1 MSSPP
6 WVAGMNLWTATRNR
20 ANSRADSRGEA
31 RLVDFRP
38 VIFVNGILLIVLAA
52 AMAVPAAVDWL
63 YDDKDWQV
71 FVMAGLVT
79 LLAGLAMVLGARPE
93 GRPELTTRQ
102 AFLLTTSAWVFMA
115 AFGALPFTFSAL
127 KVSYTDSFFEAMS
140 GLTTTG
146 STILAGLDTMP
157 HGILLWRAILHWLGG
172 IGIIVMAVAILPI
185 LRIGGMQ
192 LFKMESSDKTDKV
205 KPRTSQVA
213 SGIVMVY
220 VVLTIL
226 CGVLLWLAGMTP
238 FEAVCHAMATL
249 STGGFSTSDASA
261 GHWNSAWIHW
271 ILTIFMAIGGATFV
285 LFISPWRRGRW
296 AILTD
301 SQIRWYLHFL
311 IFFTIVLTLWQW
323 AVNDWSPGDALTHSA
338 FNVVSV
344 VTTTGFAST
353 DYSLWGGLPQ
363 VIFFYLTFIGGCTGS
378 TSGGVKIFR
387 WEVLFAMA
395 GVHLKRLLHPHG
407 VFVIDFNRQRIS
419 DAVVDSVLGFVV
431 MYFLTF
437 AVFALALTMT
447 GMDFISSITGSATA
461 LSNVGPGLGDVIGPA
476 GNFKPVPD
484 LAKWLLSFEMMLGR
498 LELFTVLVLFSRS
511 FWRG

>member
-1 MSSPP
+1 MI
-6 WVAGMNLWTATRNR
+6 
-20 ANSRADSRGEA
+20 
-31 RLVDFRP
+31 DFRP
-38 VIFVNGILLIVLAA
+38 VIFINGILLIVLAA

-63 YDDKDWQV
+63 SDDLDWRT
-71 FVMAGLVT
+71 FVTAGLVT
-79 LLAGLAMVLGARPE
+79 LVAGLGMVLGARPE
-93 GRPELTTRQ
+93 GRPELSTRQ
-102 AFLLTTSAWVFMA
+102 AFLLTTTSWMLMA
-115 AFGALPFTFSAL
+115 GFGALPLAFSAL
-127 KVSYTDSFFEAMS
+127 NISYTDAYFEAMS

-146 STILAGLDTMP
+146 STTLSGLDSMP

-213 SGIVMVY
+213 GGIVMVY
-220 VVLTIL
+220 VVFTLL
-226 CGVLLWLAGMTP
+226 CGICLWLAGMTP
-238 FEAVCHAMATL
+238 FEATCHAMATL
-249 STGGFSTSDASA
+249 STGGFSTSDSSI
-261 GHWNSAWIHW
+261 GHWDSPVIQWI
-271 ILTIFMAIGGATFV
+271 IIVFMGVGGATFV
-285 LFISPWRRGRW
+285 LFIAPWRRGRW

-301 SQIRWYLHFL
+301 SQIRWYVNFVV
-311 IFFTIVLTLWQW
+311 FFTFILTLWQW
-323 AVNDWSPGDALTHSA
+323 AVNDWSPGDALRHSA
-338 FNVVSV
+338 FNVLSV

-378 TSGGVKIFR
+378 TAGGVKIFR

-431 MYFLTF
+431 MYFLIF
-437 AVFALALTMT
+437 ALFALALTMT
-447 GMDFISSITGSATA
+447 GLDFVTAITGSATA
-461 LSNVGPGLGDVIGPA
+461 ISNVGPGLGDVIGPA
-476 GNFKPVPD
+476 GNFQPLPD
-484 LAKWLLSFEMMLGR
+484 TAIWLLSFEMMLGR